1 MRAMLLKTNGKVS
14 LVDLNTLD
22 EIYDAIGCR
31 TIDIVRDI
39 TYTSFGTPP
48 PIAHPQGRNTPR
60 GPTGV
65 YDLIVDDD
73 GLADESLAVNA
84 LAMWYFGVAL
94 VGNILVAMHDGAGN
108 RTAYEGP
115 LLPDMRPASGF
126 TFVPLNDGP
135 TPKATNADDG
145 SCDNSG

>member
-1 MRAMLLKTNGKVS
+1 MRAMLLKTNGRVEMI
-14 LVDLNTLD
+14 DPITLD
-22 EIYDAIGCR
+22 DLTDAIGCC

-48 PIAHPQGRNTPR
+48 AIAHPQGRNTPR

-84 LAMWYFGVAL
+84 LAMWYFGVVL
-94 VGNILVAMHDGAGN
+94 VGNVLVAMHDGAE

-135 TPKATNADDG
+135 TPKGADADDG